1 MIVPLLAANW
11 KMNMTEGEATSWCQ
25 SFISILPSRALQYVL
40 IAPPFTLLKVV
51 MEAVVSTP
59 ILVSAQNCH
68 WEEKG
73 AFTGEIS
80 PNHLKDLK
88 VCWTIIG
95 HSERRHIFK
104 EDQEMVSKRLK
115 GALQNKLKV
124 IYCIGEKLEERERGD
139 TLKVIKEQL
148 EVLEEVGYLKKNLV
162 IAYEPVWA
170 IGTGVVAKKEQIEE
184 VHKEIKKIHSET
196 PVLYGGSVSDEN
208 IEEIMKIKEVDGAL
222 VGGASLKA
230 DKFSKIVEISL
241 KVKGVL

>member
-11 KMNMTEGEATSWCQ
+11 KMNMTEGEAVCWCQ
-25 SFISILPSRALQYVL
+25 SFISLLPSRALQYVL
-40 IAPPFTLLKVV
+40 IAPPFTLLKAVLDS
-51 MEAVVSTP
+51 VVSTP
-59 ILVSAQNCH
+59 ITVSAQNCH

-80 PNHLKDLK
+80 PTHLKDLK

-124 IYCIGEKLEERERGD
+124 IYCIGEKLEEREKGD
-139 TLKVIKEQL
+139 TLKVIKDQL
-148 EVLEEVGYLKKNLV
+148 AVLEELGDLKKNLV

-170 IGTGVVAKKEQIEE
+170 IGTGIVAKTEQIQE
-184 VHKEIKKIHSET
+184 VHKEIKNLYPEI

-208 IEEIMKIKEVDGAL
+208 IEDIMKIREVDGAL

-230 DKFSKIVEISL
+230 DKFSKIVEKSL
-241 KVKGVL
+241 KVKGVI

>member
-1 MIVPLLAANW
+1 MNLPLISANW
-11 KMNMTEGEATSWCQ
+11 KMNLTEEEAVSWCQ
-25 SFISILPSRALQYVL
+25 KFVSSLPSRALQYVL
-40 IAPPFTLLKVV
+40 IAPSFTLLKSV

-59 ILVSAQNCH
+59 VIVSAQNCH

-80 PNHLKDLK
+80 PMHLKDIK

-104 EDQEMVSKRLK
+104 EDQEIVSKRLK
-115 GALQNKLKV
+115 GAIKNKLKA
-124 IYCIGEKLEERERGD
+124 IYCIGEKLEERKGNK
-139 TLKVIKEQL
+139 TLEIIKNQL
-148 EVLEEVGYLKKNLV
+148 KILEELQDFLKNIV

-170 IGTGVVAKKEQIEE
+170 IGTGIVAKTDQIEE
-184 VHKEIKKIHSET
+184 VHKEIKNLYPEI
-196 PVLYGGSVSDEN
+196 PILYGGSVNEEN

-222 VGGASLKA
+222 VGGASLNPE
-230 DKFSKIVEISL
+230 KFSKIVEISL